1 MYEKQGFRS
10 NCTMGKINATTNF
23 RGSRKKHTSG
33 SITKKNKGQASIS
46 TIKNHLSR
54 RGNPIFCG
62 TQAQLQTNHH
72 SYVHQAIYN
81 ATVLEYTWP
90 EVFYPHQIHYSNTR
104 DGMWKADMKQLGLT
118 KKQHAV
124 RAIKEEIDHPEETLQ
139 GIDSMLTPLN
149 PSEPTVHL
157 STVEEVIGKN
167 VTVVQ

>member
-1 MYEKQGFRS
+1 
-10 NCTMGKINATTNF
+10 
-23 RGSRKKHTSG
+23 
-33 SITKKNKGQASIS
+33 
-46 TIKNHLSR
+46 
-54 RGNPIFCG
+54 
-62 TQAQLQTNHH
+62 
-72 SYVHQAIYN
+72 
-81 ATVLEYTWP
+81 
-90 EVFYPHQIHYSNTR
+90 
-104 DGMWKADMKQLGLT
+104 MKQLGLT